1 MANLTLFGCSDSSD
15 NKAEKISDS
24 KVLERCIDDMNEL
37 TLEFDFKKEYK
48 VVPSISCDKA
58 EEDARSFVPEEAF
71 AVSHHGMPQAVFVG
85 RRFNIIPSMQSSYSH

>member
-1 MANLTLFGCSDSSD
+1 MANLTLFGCSDCSD
-15 NKAEKISDS
+15 DKAEKITDS

-58 EEDARSFVPEEAF
+58 EDAKQGSDKASFALLEFERPVVLVP
-71 AVSHHGMPQAVFVG
+71 
-85 RRFNIIPSMQSSYSH
+85 SSKGK

>member
-15 NKAEKISDS
+15 VKDEI
-24 KVLERCIDDMNEL
+24 ERCIDDMNEL

-58 EEDARSFVPEEAF
+58 EEDAKQGSDKASFALLEFERPVVLVP
-71 AVSHHGMPQAVFVG
+71 
-85 RRFNIIPSMQSSYSH
+85 SSKGN